1 MATTAKNR
9 IVRQVAPNSCVP
21 DLTNLVSSACTWN
34 QGDLL
39 YLDTATH
46 LVKPLDSDGHAQYQ
60 LGIAVQTVVAG
71 KPKAV
76 YTGTAVDASTA
87 IEALAGPVFHV
98 VAKLK
103 LKSGD
108 SFVPGAVVYYG
119 GDAQTVSVTGTYD
132 VGVYQGPALTAASGS
147 EGNVYLSAPTIS

>member
-9 IVRQVAPNSCVP
+9 IVRQVAPNSVFP
-21 DLTNLVSSACTWN
+21 DLTSLVSSACTWN

-46 LVKPLDSDGHAQYQ
+46 LVKPLDTDNHAQYQ
-60 LGIAVQTVVAG
+60 LGIAVQSVVAG

-76 YTGTAVDASTA
+76 YTGTAVDGSTA

-98 VAKLK
+98 VAKMK